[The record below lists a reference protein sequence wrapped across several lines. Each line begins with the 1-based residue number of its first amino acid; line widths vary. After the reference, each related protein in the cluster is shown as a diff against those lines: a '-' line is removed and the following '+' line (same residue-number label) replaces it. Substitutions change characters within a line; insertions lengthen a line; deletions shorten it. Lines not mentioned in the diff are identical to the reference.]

1 MELLGGRRGQSAHVV
16 RQHERFD
23 GLFPAEENQRV
34 DVAGWL
40 LGKQSVENHGGAKL
54 EIREHLADRCPC
66 YAL

>member
-1 MELLGGRRGQSAHVV
+1 
-16 RQHERFD
+16 
-23 GLFPAEENQRV
+23 LFPAEENQRV